1 MTYRPFSFYLC
12 ASLLVMSACGPGG
25 GGNDDAIPALP
36 DRDGDFIADVHE
48 GCAEALDW
56 DGDGILNCDDD
67 DSDNDGIPDALEAGD
82 QDTNTP
88 PRDADNDG
96 DPDFLDLDAD
106 NNGILDAS
114 EGSNDPDGDG
124 IPDSSDLDND
134 GDGLTDDFEIGP
146 NPATPVDFDGDGI
159 PDMWDRDSDNDTI
172 ADLHERADDPDGDG
186 IPSFHD
192 LDSDEDCIPD
202 ANEAGD
208 ADLDTPPAD
217 TDSDGRPNFKDLD
230 SDFDGLP
237 DRDEDLNCNGTL
249 DPGESSAYNPDTDGD
264 GIPDL
269 VEVAAGTDPQNETDN
284 PTNNGDFVF
293 TVPYEEVPNPT
304 EDQLDFSTNLQIVD
318 VYVLVDRSGSMSG
331 EIASIR
337 SNIQTVADDVTCPP
351 LGNGDPADCIPDIWW
366 GVGTVGYRGT
376 NGQSYTNHLD
386 LQPNPS
392 LITGSLPTTEP
403 AGCCAEPLLLGAYST
418 VTGAGSSGDGTCSV
432 NTAYPAR
439 SSCAGSPADQAGAG
453 GVGYPC
459 FRNNALPVVL
469 WTTDEAPTA
478 TYNCPSTATTAAA
491 ANAIGAKIVGVRGA
505 TTATQVTT
513 DLSNMATMT
522 GAVDAANGNAPL
534 VVAGADANAAS
545 AITDAIRTLANGV
558 PLDISATPVD
568 DATDAVDAVAEFIDA
583 LEPLQLGTPECANGL
598 SEADTN
604 GDGYLDYVSVLPG
617 TPVCWNLIPKMNVTV
632 PATDQVQLYT
642 ATIEVRGDN
651 VTLLDT
657 RDVFFLIPPEI
668 NEPPIE

>member
-1 MTYRPFSFYLC
+1 MTYRLFSYLC
-12 ASLLVMSACGPGG
+12 ASLFMMSACGPGSG
-25 GGNDDAIPALP
+25 GDDAIPALP

-67 DSDNDGIPDALEAGD
+67 DSDNDGIPDSVEAGD

-88 PRDADNDG
+88 PVDSDNDG
-96 DPDFLDLDAD
+96 DPDFTDLDAD

-114 EGSNDPDGDG
+114 EGGNDADGDG

-134 GDGLTDDFEIGP
+134 DDGLTDDFEIGP
-146 NPATPVDFDGDGI
+146 NPATPIDFDGDGI
-159 PDMWDRDSDNDTI
+159 PDLWDTDSDNDRI
-172 ADLHERADDPDGDG
+172 ADLHDRSDDPDADG

-192 LDSDEDCIPD
+192 LDSDEDCISD
-202 ANEAGD
+202 QNEAGD
-208 ADLDTPPAD
+208 ADINTPPAD
-217 TDSDGRPNFKDLD
+217 VDGDGRPNFKDLD

-237 DRDEDLNCNGTL
+237 DRDEDLNCNGVL

-269 VEVAAGTDPQNETDN
+269 VEVAAGTDPQDQNDN

-293 TVPYEEVPNPT
+293 EVPYEMPPSPA

-337 SNIQTVADDVTCPP
+337 SNIQTVADSVTCPP
-351 LGNGDPADCIPDIWW
+351 LGNGDPSDCIPDIWW
-366 GVGTVGYRGT
+366 GVGTVGYRGSG
-376 NGQSYTNHLD
+376 GQPYTNHLD
-386 LQPNPS
+386 LQSNPL
-392 LITGSLPTTEP
+392 LITSSLPTDEP
-403 AGCCAEPLLLGAYST
+403 TSGCCDEPLLLGAYST
-418 VTGAGSSGDGTCSV
+418 VSGAGSSGDGSCSV
-432 NTAYPAR
+432 TTAYSAR
-439 SSCAGSPADQAGAG
+439 ATCAGSPADQAGVG

-469 WTTDEAPTA
+469 WTTDEAPTT
-478 TYNCPSTATTAAA
+478 TYNCPSIANTAAA
-491 ANAIGAKIVGVRGA
+491 ANAVGAKIVGVRGA

-522 GAVDAANGNAPL
+522 GAVDASNGNAPL
-534 VVAGADANAAS
+534 VVSGADGNAANAIS
-545 AITDAIRTLANGV
+545 QAIRTLANGV

-568 DATDAVDAVAEFIDA
+568 DPADAVDAVTAFIDT

-604 GDGYLDYVSVLPG
+604 GDGYQDYVDVLPG
-617 TPVCWNLIPKMNVTV
+617 TPVCWNLIPKMNVSV
-632 PATDQVQLYT
+632 PPTDQVQLYT
-642 ATIEVRGDN
+642 ATIQVKGDN

-657 RDVFFLIPPEI
+657 RDVFFLIPPVI